1 MFDGFAL
8 EKIDIG
14 DVVLRVR
21 YGGRAR
27 SLSCSMVIRGPRG
40 RLARSWRF
48 AGRAC
53 APSTLGRSPSRMTF
67 RSLRCSHKATDV
79 RQPRQLVR

>member
-21 YGGRAR
+21 YGGRGPV
-27 SLSCSMVIRGPRG
+27 VILLHGHPR
-40 RLARSWRF
+40 
-48 AGRAC
+48 
-53 APSTLGRSPSRMTF
+53 T
-67 RSLRCSHKATDV
+67 
-79 RQPRQLVR
+79 